1 MKIKNEITLIEAQN
15 IWNKYLKTPYLKLH
29 TLESMSIMRKLAEK
43 LNKDVEFWAITGLLH
58 DLDMD
63 LINGNYSLHGIK
75 TIEILKE
82 EGYDIPE
89 MFQAI
94 TAHTEGVDG
103 SKAKRVS
110 DFDFILAGAENLT
123 GIISAYVAIRPDKKI
138 LGTKSK
144 SIRKKIKSAAF
155 AASVNRGFIYDAIE
169 HSCLEE
175 NEFLQLAIAAFVDIA
190 VEINM

>member
-1 MKIKNEITLIEAQN
+1 MKIKNEITLNDAQN
-15 IWNKYLKTPYLKLH
+15 IWKKYLKTPYLKLH

-63 LINGNYSLHGIK
+63 VIEGNYSLHGIK
-75 TIEILKE
+75 TVEILKE
-82 EGYDIPE
+82 EGYEIPE

-94 TAHTEGVDG
+94 IAHAEGVEG
-103 SKAKRVS
+103 SKAQRES

-138 LGTKSK
+138 LGTKAK

-155 AASVNRGFIYDAIE
+155 AASVNRSFIYDAIE
-169 HSCLEE
+169 HSGLDE
-175 NEFLQLAIAAFVDIA
+175 NEFLQLAIESFIDVAE
-190 VEINM
+190 EINM